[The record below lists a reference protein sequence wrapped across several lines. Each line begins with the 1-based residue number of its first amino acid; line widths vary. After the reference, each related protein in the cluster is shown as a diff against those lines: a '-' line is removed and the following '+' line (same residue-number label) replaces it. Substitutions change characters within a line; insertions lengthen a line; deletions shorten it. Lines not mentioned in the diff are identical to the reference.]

1 MTSSYFI
8 FGLVATNHRA
18 SFLFRI
24 WPQMSDL
31 WIRRHWWILE
41 VIISYQSR
49 IPRFFVYASDVK
61 CYVNQARRKVIFEIA
76 VVEKRVFWSK
86 LLGRDSMD
94 RGGIVR
100 VTNKSMHAKRCAQL
114 QYNFFAMCTVLFLSL
129 LNIFM
134 SCASLDLFTHCQITE
149 DCLAW
154 NFLLN
159 QHQDIIILWA
169 LNWHSLW
176 EKK

>member
-18 SFLFRI
+18 SFYSEFDLKWVTCEYGDIDEYLKWLYHISRVFYVSSCML
-24 WPQMSDL
+24 QMSSAML
-31 WIRRHWWILE
+31 TKLGENNFWNRRHG
-41 VIISYQSR
+41 
-49 IPRFFVYASDVK
+49 D
-61 CYVNQARRKVIFEIA
+61 
-76 VVEKRVFWSK
+76 VEKRVFFLSK

-100 VTNKSMHAKRCAQL
+100 VTNKKYAQRCALSSVQL
-114 QYNFFAMCTVLFLSL
+114 LCTVLFLSL
-129 LNIFM
+129 LNIFI
-134 SCASLDLFTHCQITE
+134 SCASLNLFTHCQITE